1 MTILFSSTFII
12 LFILLHFGTFFLS
25 LLVPLLLVLVP
36 VRRAALKLG
45 RRLHEAG
52 RAPVV
57 GDAGPDGC
65 NVGRWNLRLDFLKVF
80 LLLLY
85 FYFLFMCSYILTA
98 VLCDLWKN
106 HRTSFYYLPANAL
119 THCMAGVLRKVD
131 SIRCKELGMQTGRSS
146 PQIE

>member
-1 MTILFSSTFII
+1 MSGLMSSTFVI

-36 VRRAALKLG
+36 VGRAALKLG

-65 NVGRWNLRLDFLKVF
+65 NVGRWNLRLDLKK
-80 LLLLY
+80 Y
-85 FYFLFMCSYILTA
+85 FYYCYLFLNPILFV
-98 VLCDLWKN
+98 VLYDL
-106 HRTSFYYLPANAL
+106 
-119 THCMAGVLRKVD
+119 
-131 SIRCKELGMQTGRSS
+131 
-146 PQIE
+146 